1 MSCVKPQTLLPI
13 TDRAAWQRRRAVRQ
27 RVLAGVRQRRARKQR
42 PQSIRGRGAKE
53 ER

>member
-13 TDRAAWQRRRAVRQ
+13 TDRAAWQRRRA
-27 RVLAGVRQRRARKQR
+27 ARQRRARKQR